1 MILSSHTLFRL
12 ILLFVPQNNYNKLW
26 VIREKVST
34 IHEISS

>member
-1 MILSSHTLFRL
+1 MIFSYSFQIDIVVGPTK
-12 ILLFVPQNNYNKLW
+12 NKLW